1 MRAIQLGRAGPV
13 LGAAVVLGAGG
24 VLGVLGYHWL
34 TVDADSP
41 WWQAV
46 PSVAIAWTFLAAG
59 LIARWRRPR
68 NGIQWLLLLVGALLL
83 VRKLQYSGDSATF
96 TAGFALGGLYAAAFA
111 HVVLAYP
118 AGRIRDRLERG
129 FVAATYVISLLLP
142 VSVLLVYD
150 PHHGCLFNCGDAGRA
165 RPHSLLSVS
174 SDHTLFVVVHDIQ
187 QIGGYG
193 IAGVLFIALIAR
205 RLLRATPHARRRL
218 TPLLVAGVAAGLRA
232 VSEAIFVVLSR
243 SAFEGVVLF
252 AIEEIVQIAVPIAL
266 LLGLIRDRLAHAY
279 VSDLVRELSATPP
292 ADLARPVGRALGD
305 PSLEV
310 VYWMPSR
317 RSYVDVQGRPYELPK
332 SGSRRAATPLARN
345 GEPVAALVHDAGLLE
360 EKGLLDSV
368 CEAARLSLENA
379 RLHADLQAQLRKL
392 RESRTRIV
400 AAADEERE
408 RIERDLH
415 DGAQQRLVALALDLR
430 LAERELA
437 ERDPETTA
445 LLQAAVT
452 SLQSAVEELRELAHG
467 VYPSILTQSGLH
479 AALEELAARTSVPV
493 TVVAPPGRLPAD
505 VEATAYF
512 VACEAVANAVK
523 HAEAEAIDIEVVRDG
538 PMLVVSVV
546 DDGHGGA
553 DPDGSGLRGLAD
565 RLEARGGRLWVE
577 SPPGGPTRI
586 TGEIPCEL

>member
-1 MRAIQLGRAGPV
+1 VRKRAIELT
-13 LGAAVVLGAGG
+13 GAAAVLGAGG

-34 TVDADSP
+34 TVDDESP
-41 WWQAV
+41 WWQAM
-46 PSVAIAWTFLAAG
+46 PSVAIAWTFLVSG

-68 NGIQWLLLLVGALLL
+68 NGIQWLLLLVGGLLL
-83 VRKLQYSGDSATF
+83 VRKLQYSADSAIF
-96 TAGFALGGLYAAAFA
+96 TAGFAVGGLYAAAFA

-118 AGRIRDRLERG
+118 AGRIRDRVERG

-142 VSVLLVYD
+142 LSVLLVFD
-150 PHHGCLFNCGDAGRA
+150 PHHGCLFNCGDKADRV
-165 RPHSLLSVS
+165 RPHSLISVAHN
-174 SDHTLFVVVHDIQ
+174 HTLFTVVHDVQ

-193 IAGVLFIALIAR
+193 IAGVVFIALIAR

-232 VSEAIFVVLSR
+232 ISEAIFVVVSQT
-243 SAFEGVVLF
+243 AFEGVVLF
-252 AIEEIVQIAVPIAL
+252 AIEELVQIAVPIAL
-266 LLGLIRDRLAHAY
+266 LMGLVRDRLAHAY
-279 VSDLVRELSATPP
+279 VSDLVRELAATPP
-292 ADLARPVGRALGD
+292 AELAGPVGRALGD
-305 PSLEV
+305 PRLEV

-317 RSYVDVQGRPYELPK
+317 RSYVDAHGRPYELPK
-332 SGSRRAATPLARN
+332 SGSRRAATELARD
-345 GEPVAALVHDAGLLE
+345 GQPVAALVHDAALLE
-360 EKGLLDSV
+360 EQGLLDSI

-379 RLHADLQAQLRKL
+379 RLHAELQAQLRKV

-400 AAADEERE
+400 NAADEERE

-437 ERDPETTA
+437 GQDPRTTA
-445 LLQAAVT
+445 LLQAAVS
-452 SLQSAVEELRELAHG
+452 SLQTAVEELRELAHG
-467 VYPSILTQSGLH
+467 VYPSILTQSGLL
-479 AALEELAARTSVPV
+479 AALEELATRTSVPV
-493 TVVAPPGRLPAD
+493 SVVAPTERFTAE

-523 HAEAEAIDIEVVRDG
+523 HAEAHAVNIEVVRDG
-538 PMLVVSVV
+538 STLVVSVV
-546 DDGHGGA
+546 DDGRGGA

-577 SPPGGPTRI
+577 SPAGGPTRI
-586 TGEIPCEL
+586 TGEIPCES